1 MMFQTQTLKNK
12 CFRMDASSCTQR
24 NARRERVARI
34 AGYLVHFSI
43 LLGRPPPCPV
53 PSRIMPLQPFGD
65 PSLLAVSG
73 YVLLQEAYRTF
84 LMRAMPTADAD
95 CGNQPCWRS
104 ALMFMPQLVGLPLI
118 ALARH
123 GGSVYAW
130 GEYNVK
136 HPMQPAGRVTLMLFY
151 WFLAVDFA
159 YQHAMQP
166 TQVLSK
172 MMVQHHIVCLYA
184 LSPSANLARSTPR
197 AHADR
202 VTRAAGRCT

>member
-1 MMFQTQTLKNK
+1 MF
-12 CFRMDASSCTQR
+12 CTATR
-24 NARRERVARI
+24 RGERARGLADENYGELARTRR
-34 AGYLVHFSI
+34 AQAA
-43 LLGRPPPCPV
+43 RWPPPCSV

-104 ALMFMPQLVGLPLI
+104 ALMFMPQLVGLPLTVGI

-202 VTRAAGRCT
+202 VTRAAARDS